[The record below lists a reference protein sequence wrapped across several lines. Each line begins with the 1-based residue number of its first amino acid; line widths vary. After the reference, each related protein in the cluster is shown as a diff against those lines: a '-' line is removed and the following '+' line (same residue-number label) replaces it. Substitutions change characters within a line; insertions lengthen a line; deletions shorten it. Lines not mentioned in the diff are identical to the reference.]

1 MTNKPKSETK
11 IRIMLVEDHILMR
24 MGLVSAT
31 RIEPD
36 MVVVAEA
43 EDGRQALEHFRKCK
57 PDVTIVDLRLPGMD
71 GIEVIKALR
80 QESSDAKI
88 LVLTSYGGGD
98 DVSRAIQNGASGY
111 VMKSMP
117 LERVLEAVRAVQAGG
132 QYIPP
137 EIAGRMSQRIHSEL
151 STRELEVLRH
161 ISKGRSN
168 KEIASAM
175 GIVEGTVKAHVTN
188 IFSKLGAVDRTQAVT
203 IAMKRQILQ
212 LE

>member
-1 MTNKPKSETK
+1 MTYKPKSGTK

-43 EDGRQALEHFRKCK
+43 EDGRQAMELFRKHK

-80 QESSDAKI
+80 QESPDAKI

-111 VMKSMP
+111 VMKNMP
-117 LERVLEAVRAVQAGG
+117 LERVLEAVRVVQAGG
-132 QYIPP
+132 QYIPR
-137 EIAGRMSQRIHSEL
+137 EIAGRMSERIHSEL
-151 STRELEVLRH
+151 SARELEVLRL
-161 ISKGRSN
+161 IGKGRSN
-168 KEIASAM
+168 KEIASAL

-188 IFSKLGAVDRTQAVT
+188 IFSKLGAVDRTQALT